1 VECFLAILRGGVERL
16 DIGWSRVRARQ
27 VGSLLTSGIS
37 NLLLESEIA
46 QVVIYTQRM
55 ACSYRICQ

>member
-37 NLLLESEIA
+37 NLLLES
-46 QVVIYTQRM
+46 
-55 ACSYRICQ
+55 